1 MSIAEDFLTPRTLII
16 DNSFCCRTD
25 KFQKLTI
32 SYKNVKDLPSN
43 QEYFMMT
50 SGLTSLGWSA
60 VGAT

>member
-25 KFQKLTI
+25 KFQKPKI